1 MKKRLFFIPVIIAG
15 VLAFGW
21 VVMSLWNW
29 LIPDIFHWSKINYMQ
44 ALGLFVL
51 SRILFGGFHFRG
63 AGYRKPPFANSKFK
77 EKFMDMS
84 DEEKQA
90 FKEQWKQ
97 RCGK

>member
-1 MKKRLFFIPVIIAG
+1 MKKKLFFIPVILTAIF
-15 VLAFGW
+15 AFGW
-21 VVMSLWNW
+21 VVMMLWNW
-29 LIPDIFHWSKINYMQ
+29 LVPGIFHWSKINYAQ

-63 AGYRKPPFANSKFK
+63 SRYRRPPFANSKFK
-77 EKFMDMS
+77 EKFMHMT
-84 DEEKQA
+84 DEEKQS